1 MVYIISCN
9 INRMNKKEL
18 EEMRQQFIQQ
28 IHEGVVML
36 PLGFTL
42 AQVVDTK
49 VGIEQVEL
57 GGITYV
63 PVPNKKQKLFIEK
76 LKED

>member
-1 MVYIISCN
+1 MVYIVSCN

-18 EEMRQQFIQQ
+18 EEIRQQFMHQ
-28 IHEGVVML
+28 INEGILML

-42 AQVVDTK
+42 AQVVDTP

-57 GGITYV
+57 AGIGYA
-63 PVPNKKQKLFIEK
+63 PVPNGRIKK
-76 LKED
+76 

>member
-18 EEMRQQFIQQ
+18 EEMRQQFMHQ
-28 IHEGVVML
+28 INEGILML

-42 AQVVDTK
+42 AQVVDTP
-49 VGIEQVEL
+49 VGIEQVTLE
-57 GGITYV
+57 GITYR
-63 PVPNKKQKLFIEK
+63 PTPNGRIKK
-76 LKED
+76 